1 LGENIAAT
9 PSKVVFESDL
19 FQLLQCVPSTERVF
33 RRPLLVIPS
42 WLNKFY
48 VLDLRPEN
56 SLIRWW
62 VDQGFTVFVISWANP
77 DAATADR
84 DFDDYLV
91 DGVVAALEAI
101 EKITG
106 VRELN
111 AVGYCLGGTLLACA
125 SAFLEAR
132 GDRRIVSSTYLT
144 TMLDFSHPGDL
155 EIFIDEE
162 QLNTLQY
169 PTRSEDASKSQGATL
184 ACCSQLRAND
194 LVWSFFINSY
204 LLGKGSFPVDILYWN
219 GDFSNVPSTMHG
231 FYLRHMYQRNLL
243 REPGGITLAG
253 QPIDLGTISNP
264 AYFLSAV
271 EDHLAP
277 WKSTYEG
284 ARLLS
289 GDVRFVLSGAGHVAS
304 VIDSSYHGESCYW
317 SNAQLSEHAEDWFE
331 GAEKHRGGWRS
342 DWFAWIGAYAGE
354 MVPARVPGADGLA
367 VIEDGPGAYVRKRAL
382 R

>member
-1 LGENIAAT
+1 
-9 PSKVVFESDL
+9 
-19 FQLLQCVPSTERVF
+19 
-33 RRPLLVIPS
+33 
-42 WLNKFY
+42 LNKFY
-48 VLDLRPEN
+48 VLDLRPES

-62 VDQGFTVFVISWANP
+62 VDRGFTVFVISWVNP
-77 DAATADR
+77 DEETADR
-84 DFDDYLV
+84 TFDDYLV
-91 DGVVAALEAI
+91 DGPVAALEAI

-106 VRELN
+106 VREVN

-144 TMLDFSHPGDL
+144 TMLDFSQPGDL
-155 EIFIDEE
+155 ELFIDEE
-162 QLNTLQY
+162 QLNALQY
-169 PTRSEDASKSQGATL
+169 PTDAEVVSKGQGAAL
-184 ACCSQLRAND
+184 ACCSLLRAND

-204 LLGKGSFPVDILYWN
+204 LLGKGPFPLDILYWN
-219 GDFSNVPSTMHG
+219 GDFSNVPSRMHG
-231 FYLRHMYQRNLL
+231 FYLRHMYQQNLL

-253 QPIDLGTISNP
+253 QPIDLRAISSP

-277 WKSTYEG
+277 WKSTYGG

-304 VIDSSYHGESCYW
+304 VIDSSDHGESCHW
-317 SNAQLSEHAEDWFE
+317 TNARFSEHAEDWFE
-331 GAEKHRGGWRS
+331 GAEKHGGGWCS
-342 DWFAWIGAYAGE
+342 DWLAWIGAHAGE
-354 MVPARVPGADGLA
+354 RVPARVPGADGLA
-367 VIEDGPGAYVRKRAL
+367 VIEDGPGAYVRTRAS